1 MVKNVEPLVTNSEEE
16 RSFVGKIAILGAVA
30 LVGAGGVAFLRS
42 CERNFDNRMN
52 QNIGDATYEQ
62 LTGFERPSNDNNE
75 RNDSSVLS
83 IDHPFFDFNEPK
95 QVD

>member
-1 MVKNVEPLVTNSEEE
+1 MDKHVEPLVTNSDSEE
-16 RSFVGKIAILGAVA
+16 RFVRSAAILLIGGIVLAGIV
-30 LVGAGGVAFLRS
+30 VGVRS

-62 LTGFERPSNDNNE
+62 LSGFERPSSDNNE